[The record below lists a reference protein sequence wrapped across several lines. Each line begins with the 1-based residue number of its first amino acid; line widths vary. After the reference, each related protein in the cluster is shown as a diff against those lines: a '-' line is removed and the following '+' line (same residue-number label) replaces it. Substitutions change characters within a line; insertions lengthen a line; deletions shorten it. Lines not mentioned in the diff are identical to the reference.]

1 MKIGAQLYTVYK
13 YCQTL
18 DDLAES
24 LRKVADIGYKYVQVS
39 GTCRCE
45 SGWLKEQLQRNGLE
59 CVITHTPEDL
69 LNGDIDAVIRWH
81 KDLGC
86 HHVGLGY
93 YQFNQRDDSDYR
105 QFVSQYGPVIKAI
118 AESGLQFMYHNHSD
132 EFKRLPNGNTVI
144 EQMCQDFTPKEL
156 GITADTFWMQVGGV
170 NPAEWIEKLSGRV
183 PCIHLKDYMMR
194 SWMERDVFN
203 FFAPIGEGNIN
214 FDAVFAAAEKSGT
227 QYMLVEQDNSYDE
240 DPFDCLKRSYDY
252 LHAKGF
258 D

>member
-18 DDLAES
+18 EDLAES
-24 LRKVADIGYKYVQVS
+24 LRKVAEIGYKFVQVS
-39 GTCRCE
+39 GTVRCE
-45 SGWLKEQLQRNGLE
+45 SGWLKEQLQKNGLE
-59 CVITHTPEDL
+59 CVLTHTPEDL
-69 LNGDIDAVIRWH
+69 LEGDIEEVIRWH

-86 HHVGLGY
+86 KYVGLGY
-93 YQFNQRDDSDYR
+93 YQFDKQDDSDYEE
-105 QFVSQYGPVIKAI
+105 FVKKYGPIIKAI
-118 AESGLQFMYHNHSD
+118 AASGLQFMYHNHSD
-132 EFKRLPNGNTVI
+132 EFKRLSNGKTVI
-144 EQMCQDFTPKEL
+144 EQMCEDFTAEEL

-170 NPAEWIEKLSGRV
+170 NPAEWIAKLDGRV
-183 PCIHLKDYMMR
+183 PCIHLKDYKLR

-203 FFAPIGEGNIN
+203 FFSPIGEGNIN

-252 LHAKGF
+252 LHSKGF